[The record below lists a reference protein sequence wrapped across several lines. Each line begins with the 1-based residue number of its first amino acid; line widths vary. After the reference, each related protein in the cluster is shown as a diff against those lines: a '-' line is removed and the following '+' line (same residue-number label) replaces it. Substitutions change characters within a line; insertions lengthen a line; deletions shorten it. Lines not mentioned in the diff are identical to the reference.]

1 MSIAHGIKR
10 LGVLGAGQMGTGI
23 AFVSALH
30 AKVPVLLHDKSA
42 HQVSKGITLIDKL
55 LAKDV
60 SKGRLQ
66 PSDAEEARARIQTVD
81 AIEAMRDVDMVVEAV
96 TENLDLKRAIF
107 REFAAK
113 IRPDAILAT
122 NTSSISITKIAGAVI
137 PEGVSAAGEEGKAAS
152 GRVVGL
158 HFFNPVPV
166 MWPIDAMHECQKL
179 VELISAVQ
187 TSQDTLD
194 RSRAFAEACGK
205 EVATS
210 QDVPGFVSNALLMP
224 FINEA
229 IMCLEKGVATRDDI
243 DKTFRLGMAHPMGPL
258 QLGELLIG
266 LDTCLFIQQTL
277 YKGTSDSK
285 YRPSVLLERM
295 VDAQYLGKKSG
306 RGFYEYNN

>member
-42 HQVSKGITLIDKL
+42 HQISKGLSLIDKL

-66 PSDAEEARARIQTVD
+66 ASDAADARARIQTADSV
-81 AIEAMRDVDMVVEAV
+81 EAMRDVDMVVEAV
-96 TENLDLKRAIF
+96 SENLDLKRAIF

-122 NTSSISITKIAGAVI
+122 NTSSISITKIAAAVI
-137 PEGVSAAGEEGKAAS
+137 PEGESAAGEVAKAAS

-166 MWPIDAMHECQKL
+166 MKL

-258 QLGELLIG
+258 QLGDIG
-266 LDTCLFIQQTL
+266 LDTCLSIQQTL